1 MDAIA
6 AAIRYHGG
14 LHEPI
19 MKPVTAPIAIALAVV
34 LTLGLSGCFYPPRTP
49 PPSAEQDRVRLDLP
63 YDLAWDA
70 VNEVIKQNNY
80 NVRAQDPT
88 HGIIE
93 AQGTSFTLQDAD
105 CGEFRS
111 LGGRFAVDPTAASAA
126 EYNFRLKADGPE
138 ASIVEVESTYVAP
151 LTVPFHPPSSTE
163 CVSRGV
169 DEARLLGQ
177 VREQAA
183 QERRPIYRKPLP

>member
-1 MDAIA
+1 
-6 AAIRYHGG
+6 
-14 LHEPI
+14 
-19 MKPVTAPIAIALAVV
+19 MKPITAPIAIVLTAALA
-34 LTLGLSGCFYPPRTP
+34 LSGCFYPAQIS
-49 PPSAEQDRVRLDLP
+49 PPSADHDRVVLDLP

-105 CGEFRS
+105 CGEFRT

-177 VREQAA
+177 VREQGA
-183 QERRPIYRKPLP
+183 QERRPVYRKAVP